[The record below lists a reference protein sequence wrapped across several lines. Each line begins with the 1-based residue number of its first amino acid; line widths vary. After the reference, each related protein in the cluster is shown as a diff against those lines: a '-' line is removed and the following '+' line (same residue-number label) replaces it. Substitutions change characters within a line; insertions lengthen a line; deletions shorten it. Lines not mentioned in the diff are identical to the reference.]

1 MSAADV
7 PFVSADLS
15 SPTTVRVGSI
25 LRVPVVSADPAG
37 GDDGEIVYDQVLD
50 KFRTRVNGA
59 WTDMGGGGGGGGGVT
74 AESLFYDAV
83 DVGDALAGGWTEIGG
98 PFSFGALYQALHAI
112 KFTGVK
118 FHATASGA
126 APSTW
131 TVKAW
136 VNGSVVASGT
146 LLVSAVGSYSVLF
159 GTTNGVGALTPY
171 TAALGDF
178 VTISAECQS
187 SISVSAE
194 ASGISG
200 IMGPSVRMIYS
211 ALYGVGAGVRP
222 STGGNGVYGIAP
234 ILAAP

>member
-1 MSAADV
+1 MSAADT
-7 PFVSADLS
+7 PFA
-15 SPTTVRVGSI
+15 TTGDPRPAELRVGSV
-25 LRVPVVSADPAG
+25 LRVPVVAADPAS
-37 GDDGEIVYDQVLD
+37 GDDGEIVYDSVLD

-59 WTDMGGGGGGGGGVT
+59 WTDMGGGGGGGGVT

-83 DVGDALAGGWTEIGG
+83 AIGDALGGGWTEIGG
-98 PFSFGALYQALHAI
+98 PFTFGALYQALHPV

-131 TVKAW
+131 TVTAW
-136 VNGSVVASGT
+136 VGGVVVASGT
-146 LLVSAVGSYSVLF
+146 LLVSTVGSYSVLF

-171 TAALGDF
+171 TAAVGDF

-194 ASGISG
+194 GSGISG
-200 IMGPSVRMIYS
+200 IVGPSVRLIYS